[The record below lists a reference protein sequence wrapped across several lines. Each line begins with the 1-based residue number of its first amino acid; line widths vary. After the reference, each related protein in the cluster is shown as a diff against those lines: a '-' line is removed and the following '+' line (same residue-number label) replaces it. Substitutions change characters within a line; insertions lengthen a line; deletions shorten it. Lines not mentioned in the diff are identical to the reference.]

1 MRRSLFLVSIVVTI
15 VVTLGACARR
25 AIVHSEVTEGMAT
38 LSFDAEQFSKTL
50 EDVEIDIMVVNPVS
64 CDSHRIVGHVGRV
77 IRSEASKVAREV
89 RRDSFVIRDTTSR
102 ARTIAAATG
111 KKSRYLLSDFAFF
124 IVSICL
130 ILLFLL
136 LLHRKAGSTTL

>member
-1 MRRSLFLVSIVVTI
+1 MRRLPLLVMIVVMI

-25 AIVHSEVTEGMAT
+25 AIVHSEMTEGMAT

-50 EDVEIDIMVVNPVS
+50 EDVEIDILIVNPVS
-64 CDSHRIVGHVGRV
+64 CDSHRVVGHVGRV
-77 IRSEASKVAREV
+77 IRSEASQIAREV
-89 RRDSFVIRDTTSR
+89 RRDSFVVRDTTSR

-111 KKSRYLLSDFAFF
+111 TKSRYFLSDFAFF

-136 LLHRKAGSTTL
+136 LLRRKAGSTTL